1 LFQTTRPFTLSSLPA
16 AHGTHGWAVHEL
28 ELQMKSLAIE
38 SRETLELPSMPG
50 QSAWTAKKPFPI
62 PRAPGRPWSP
72 RVAIKV
78 KGKILF
84 IHPADVV
91 AIEAQGNYVVLQ
103 RGECQYLL
111 RESISAVAEKFESLG
126 FIRIHRS
133 VLVNGSFVEEITP
146 HSTGDYGLRVKGGRE
161 YTVTR
166 TYRKNLKSLAEL
178 SIGTGTFFR
187 DWRL

>member
-1 LFQTTRPFTLSSLPA
+1 
-16 AHGTHGWAVHEL
+16 
-28 ELQMKSLAIE
+28 MKSLAIE
-38 SRETLELPSMPG
+38 SREALELPSITG
-50 QSAWTAKKPFPI
+50 QAAWAAKKVFPVLRSPTR
-62 PRAPGRPWSP
+62 PRSP

-84 IHPADVV
+84 IHPADVL
-91 AIEAQGNYVVLQ
+91 AIEAQGNYVMLQ
-103 RGECQYLL
+103 RGDCQYLL
-111 RESISAVAEKFESLG
+111 RESISTVAEKFESLG

-133 VLVNGSFVEEITP
+133 VLVNGAFVEEITP
-146 HSTGDYGLRVKGGRE
+146 HATGDYGLRVKGGKE

>member
-1 LFQTTRPFTLSSLPA
+1 
-16 AHGTHGWAVHEL
+16 
-28 ELQMKSLAIE
+28 MKSLAFG
-38 SRETLELPSMPG
+38 SREAPESPSKAG
-50 QSAWTAKKPFPI
+50 QAWWAAKKAFPVL
-62 PRAPGRPWSP
+62 RAAARPWSP
-72 RVAIKV
+72 RIAIKV

-91 AIEAQGNYVVLQ
+91 AIEAQGNYVALQ
-103 RGECQYLL
+103 RGESRYLL

-178 SIGTGTFFR
+178 SIGAGTFFG